1 MCPSCPGSLKRISN
15 RAAQWHSSGVGA
27 GAIQNGRSKTQAVP
41 VMGRQFALVADRKH
55 CITGSIFPDDNV
67 EGVFT
72 LNRGLVTNVVDL
84 VKHEIYLELIL
95 LEVGKPVWDLFG
107 KNLAKLNAFD
117 PPIEKSD
124 KDRA

>member
-1 MCPSCPGSLKRISN
+1 MPTSLEKAPVEYGYLTTGVVPWAYILDRWDKARSG
-15 RAAQWHSSGVGA
+15 WSS
-27 GAIQNGRSKTQAVP
+27 
-41 VMGRQFALVADRKH
+41 L
-55 CITGSIFPDDNV
+55 

-84 VKHEIYLELIL
+84 VNHEIYLERIL

-124 KDRA
+124 KD

>member
-1 MCPSCPGSLKRISN
+1 MCPSCPGSRKRISN

-84 VKHEIYLELIL
+84 VNHEIYLELIM

-124 KDRA
+124 KD